1 MFKQLQIILYFLPN
15 QSNLTGILAKTRKEV
30 LQIAIMNVR
39 LIAQNF
45 AHEVEKNEPIVLLD
59 IL

>member
-1 MFKQLQIILYFLPN
+1 
-15 QSNLTGILAKTRKEV
+15 LAKTRKEV